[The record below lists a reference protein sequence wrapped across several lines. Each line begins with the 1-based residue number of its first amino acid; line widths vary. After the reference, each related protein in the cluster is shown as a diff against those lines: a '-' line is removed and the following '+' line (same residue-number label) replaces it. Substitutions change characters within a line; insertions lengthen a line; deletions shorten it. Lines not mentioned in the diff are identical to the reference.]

1 MSVNII
7 ECGKFADKCEKNRSI
22 CHRVRFA
29 GVFLSRL
36 RLLCLILTLHFD
48 DTKWPFRH
56 FEQKEIDSISKLIAV
71 DKFREWCRQQQR
83 GKGCARACIAR
94 GAIASAQDAATSIE
108 LIEIESKFLS
118 PDRGWNIECT
128 EQNKL
133 LRRNYKISEKTD
145 IRASDPDNGSV
156 ELRKKWRQIFYLFS
170 ICLVLFPK
178 PLYAPAML
186 SFFFI
191 FFFFF
196 FAPLVAWKTHLVRI
210 CFSISSGETIK
221 MVERL
226 QKLQSN

>member
-94 GAIASAQDAATSIE
+94 GAIASAQDAAASIE

-133 LRRNYKISEKTD
+133 LRRNYKISEKAD
-145 IRASDPDNGSV
+145 IRASDPDNGSA
-156 ELRKKWRQIFYLFS
+156 ELRKKWRQIFF
-170 ICLVLFPK
+170 I
-178 PLYAPAML
+178 
-186 SFFFI
+186 SFQFVWSCSQSHCMRQRCSHSSSS

-196 FAPLVAWKTHLVRI
+196 FCSSRRMKNAFRAHL
-210 CFSISSGETIK
+210 F
-221 MVERL
+221 
-226 QKLQSN
+226 